1 MRLLESAQEATMCNG
16 TYETVDWRAIRKP
29 AILSVE
35 HYGERNAENGCDHI
49 RTPNEHKLPVPG
61 PAIVKEEKNERARH
75 ESVEKRTSHESEH
88 FRIRHVQTA
97 ELNNDSSPT
106 DKACTILIDP
116 HALQRT
122 K

>member
-1 MRLLESAQEATMCNG
+1 MP
-16 TYETVDWRAIRKP
+16 D
-29 AILSVE
+29 
-35 HYGERNAENGCDHI
+35 
-49 RTPNEHKLPVPG
+49 

-122 K
+122 KQPKHLPAHVDLGAVRTSPSSTG